1 MAADF
6 SRGTVKTFL
15 SHFLDFEFVSK
26 LLDCSLNS
34 CTLELFANGAFS
46 MISIFFFLQHE
57 NLKSWFGI
65 DLILEGTRSDFDAQ
79 QQYLFDVLHFLLSIL
94 LVGLVQHVVAPHEAS
109 WQSKTEACKTFFCQ
123 QCFWLLGTRTAA

>member
-1 MAADF
+1 MATDF
-6 SRGTVKTFL
+6 SRGSVETFV

-57 NLKSWFGI
+57 NLKSW
-65 DLILEGTRSDFDAQ
+65 LELSLSWKGQDQISMPNNNTCLMSCIFSS
-79 QQYLFDVLHFLLSIL
+79 QY
-94 LVGLVQHVVAPHEAS
+94 
-109 WQSKTEACKTFFCQ
+109 C
-123 QCFWLLGTRTAA
+123 